1 MLKYYK
7 IETDESSPNYNFI
20 ESFKELW
27 RLIDKT
33 ELSKY
38 IVRDKI
44 YDLYPLRN
52 WLEDS
57 DNSK

>member
-52 WLEDS
+52 
-57 DNSK
+57 